1 MSAGVELLPNPQLA
15 GHPEV
20 SRDSLLDEAPYQV
33 DFDQDAY
40 AHYLSDRGIASDWIE
55 ALSYEMHR
63 FPYKPV
69 AVGTYNFRETRLRMS
84 FEPIWGRR
92 AYFDPS
98 LSANRVL
105 LHETEHFIQD
115 AKSSNGIR
123 DMNLY
128 RQLGGLTGLAL
139 YRKFRPRSDTPRA
152 VVADIALHGASA
164 LAGTYFLNPLEISA
178 EARSRRH
185 LSNKNLH
192 FLSLTPRD

>member
-1 MSAGVELLPNPQLA
+1 MRNGVDLLSMSQSL

-20 SRDSLLDEAPYQV
+20 SRDILLDDASYIV

-40 AHYLSDRGIASDWIE
+40 ANYLLGRGINDDRIGT
-55 ALSYEMHR
+55 LSVEMHR
-63 FPYKPV
+63 FPYKPI

-84 FEPIWGRR
+84 FEPIWNRR
-92 AYFDPS
+92 AIFDPN

-115 AKSSNGIR
+115 AKSSNGVR

-128 RQLGGLTGLAL
+128 RQLGGLAGLAL
-139 YRKFRPRSDTPRA
+139 YRRLRHVPTTPRGA
-152 VVADIALHGASA
+152 VIDAALHGAAA

-178 EARSRRH
+178 EAQSRLH
-185 LSNKNLH
+185 LADENLH
-192 FLSLTPRD
+192 FLTLTQRK